1 MQITGFVVCCQCVA
15 KTVVAGVC
23 VVCVHQWLLCVCKCV
38 DVYVCVCVCVRVHV
52 LRLVL
57 VRAGGVAYGCRVG
70 WALLCTPGVK
80 WTV

>member
-1 MQITGFVVCCQCVA
+1 MFVCDSYCYVFVR
-15 KTVVAGVC
+15 VGMF
-23 VVCVHQWLLCVCKCV
+23 
-38 DVYVCVCVCVRVHV
+38 VCVCVCVRVHV

-57 VRAGGVAYGCRVG
+57 VHAGGVAYGCKVG

>member
-1 MQITGFVVCCQCVA
+1 MA

-23 VVCVHQWLLCVCKCV
+23 GVCVHQWLLCVCV
-38 DVYVCVCVCVRVHV
+38 SVCVFVRVHV

-57 VRAGGVAYGCRVG
+57 VCAGGVAYGCRVG